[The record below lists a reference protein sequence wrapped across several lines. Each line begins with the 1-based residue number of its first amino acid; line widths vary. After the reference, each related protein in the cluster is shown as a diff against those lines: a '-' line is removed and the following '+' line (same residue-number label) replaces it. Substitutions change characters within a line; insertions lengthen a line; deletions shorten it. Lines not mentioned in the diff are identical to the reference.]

1 MMKDHDLGRI
11 PNYCLVTVLVALSV
25 PIALRGQQT
34 KSSVPWEPL
43 SYFEGH
49 WHGTSDGEPGHGEG
63 QREYQ
68 FVLRGKFL
76 ELKNK
81 TTYPPQQKNPKG
93 ETHEDIG
100 FFSYD
105 SQRKHFVLR
114 QFHVEG
120 FVNQYVEQERAP
132 GAMKMVFVSERIENI
147 SEGWRARET
156 YTFVNHDEY
165 SEVFE
170 LAAPQKE
177 FAVYAQSHWK
187 RVH

>member
-1 MMKDHDLGRI
+1 MKGHDLRRI
-11 PNYCLVTVLVALSV
+11 PKYCLVTGLVVLSV
-25 PIALRGQQT
+25 PIPLRGQQT

-43 SYFEGH
+43 SYFEGR

-68 FVLRGKFL
+68 FVLRGRFL

-105 SQRKHFVLR
+105 SQRKRFVLR

-132 GAMKMVFVSERIENI
+132 GAMRVVFVSERIENLPL
-147 SEGWRARET
+147 GWRARET
-156 YTFVNHDEY
+156 YTFVNRDEY
-165 SEVFE
+165 DEVFE

-177 FAVYAQSHWK
+177 FAVYSQSHWK